1 MTSKKLIKKLY
12 QEAQEMPFQPKINS
26 LLTELQLSPPNEP
39 KQASKTSKFFLP
51 AVALSCTAAI
61 AIGVCIP
68 VYLHMQENNDIT
80 HPIQAFS
87 APDKENR
94 KLVWGY
100 DGNASDEE
108 SYTISSAL
116 QKELDKPENR
126 DALFCVSVNLNGV
139 SYSNDFMYEGKSI
152 NEWINIA
159 EDYRIKLEKL
169 GKKKAKME
177 YEEYSRQFDELN
189 ESYNRYKAIIEAAQE
204 TVLQNINE
212 KTQQYAEELYQK
224 LGIKKET
231 FIYNGSEP
239 ETYRLFDARL
249 TKEQIE
255 TLANAKEC
263 PHRIDLAIPP
273 RPTGYEQKIADSLTA
288 MLEYRPQETY
298 YVRVNSVL
306 CKEIAYGNNEYNKDL
321 IRKLKDEEI
330 TQEFGDNFLAGIRK
344 RHGIEEVY
352 IPYWITGYWW
362 PTKEKAIVKN
372 YIGDWLV
379 ESYIAENGEKE
390 MLYSGGFFEAKL
402 TKAQIT
408 ELAKDSDVR
417 SIYPAASEYH
427 DYSVGDA
434 SE

>member
-1 MTSKKLIKKLY
+1 MTEKKTFRRLREETTTPQPSVEQLFAKLGLAVPEE
-12 QEAQEMPFQPKINS
+12 QQPVRNRQKRWI
-26 LLTELQLSPPNEP
+26 
-39 KQASKTSKFFLP
+39 P
-51 AVALSCTAAI
+51 AVALGCTAAI

-100 DGNASDEE
+100 DGNVSDEGL
-108 SYTISSAL
+108 YTISFAM

-139 SYSNDFMYEGKSI
+139 PYSNDFIYEGKSI

-189 ESYNRYKAIIEAAQE
+189 EPYNRYKAIIEAAQE
-204 TVLQNINE
+204 MALQNISK

-273 RPTGYEQKIADSLTA
+273 RPTGYEQKIADSLTV
-288 MLEYRPQETY
+288 MLEYQPQETY

-306 CKEIAYGNNEYNKDL
+306 CKKIAYGNNEYNKDL

-330 TQEFGDNFLAGIRK
+330 TQKFGDNFLADIRK

-352 IPYWITGYWW
+352 IPYWTTGYWW

-372 YIGDWLV
+372 YIGDWFV

-390 MLYSGGFFEAKL
+390 MMYSGGFFEAKL

-427 DYSVGDA
+427 DYSDA